1 MKLRSPDIMRLWLA
15 AKRSSEAESTTW
27 ATIPLSM
34 TSCRRLLE
42 CIGFDSRPGIDRRAA
57 QMSFPAVSRR

>member
-1 MKLRSPDIMRLWLA
+1 MKLRSPDIIRLLLSE
-15 AKRSSEAESTTW
+15 KRWSTDESTTW

-34 TSCRRLLE
+34 TSWRRLFE
-42 CIGFDSRPGIDRRAA
+42 CIGLDSRPGVERRAA